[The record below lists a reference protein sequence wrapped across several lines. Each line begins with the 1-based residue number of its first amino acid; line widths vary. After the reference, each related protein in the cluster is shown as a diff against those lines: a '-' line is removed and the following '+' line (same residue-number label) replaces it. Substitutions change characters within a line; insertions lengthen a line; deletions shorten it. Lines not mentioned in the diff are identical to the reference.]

1 MRRSAE
7 KTRNRILEGA
17 YKLFRRQGYN
27 RVTMDDI
34 AAVAALT
41 KRTLYHHFNS
51 KDQLLANVLEA
62 QHHLALQAFRTF
74 GDRLSGSAEAI
85 VEGMFQELAVW
96 ADRPRWA
103 GSGFTRLVIELADLP
118 GHPARLIA
126 RRHKAQL
133 ERCLAELLGRS
144 GVRQSDELARA
155 VWLLSEGAISL
166 ILVHGD
172 RGYSAA
178 ASEAAKTLVRHH
190 LDKCKEDDESR
201 SRRQSGNVSLGAEN
215 ERSEV
220 GPLNPIASGK
230 RTRRRSGSCR

>member
-1 MRRSAE
+1 MPRSAE
-7 KTRNRILEGA
+7 QTRRRILEGA
-17 YKLFRRQGYN
+17 YKLFRRQGYG

-34 AAVAALT
+34 AAEAKLT
-41 KRTLYHHFNS
+41 KRTLYHHFSS
-51 KDQLLANVLEA
+51 KDQLLANVLDA

-74 GDRLSGSAEAI
+74 GDQLSGSAEAI
-85 VEGMFQELAVW
+85 VRGMFHELAVW

-133 ERCLAELLGRS
+133 ERCLGELLERS
-144 GVRQSDELARA
+144 GVLHAGELARA
-155 VWLLSEGAISL
+155 IWLLSEGAISL

-178 ASEAAKTLVRHH
+178 AADAANTLVRCH
-190 LDKCKEDDESR
+190 LDKYQRE
-201 SRRQSGNVSLGAEN
+201 Q
-215 ERSEV
+215 
-220 GPLNPIASGK
+220 
-230 RTRRRSGSCR
+230 RRSHR

>member
-1 MRRSAE
+1 VPRSAE
-7 KTRNRILEGA
+7 QTRARVLEAA
-17 YKLFRRQGYN
+17 YKLFRRQGYS

-34 AAVAALT
+34 AEAAELT
-41 KRTLYHHFNS
+41 KRTIYHHFNS
-51 KDQLLANVLEA
+51 KDQLLADVLES

-74 GDRLSGSAEAI
+74 GDNLSGSAETI
-85 VEGMFQELAVW
+85 VEAMFQDLAVW

-133 ERCLAELLGRS
+133 EKCFAELLARS
-144 GVRQSDELARA
+144 GVGRPNELARA

-166 ILVHGD
+166 ILIHGD

-178 ASEAAKTLVRHH
+178 ASEAAITLVRHH
-190 LDKCKEDDESR
+190 LKE
-201 SRRQSGNVSLGAEN
+201 
-215 ERSEV
+215 
-220 GPLNPIASGK
+220 
-230 RTRRRSGSCR
+230 

>member
-1 MRRSAE
+1 MPRSAE
-7 KTRNRILEGA
+7 QTRGRILEAA

-34 AAVAALT
+34 AKAAELT

-51 KDQLLANVLEA
+51 KDQLLADVLES

-74 GDRLSGSAEAI
+74 GDNLSGSAETI
-85 VEGMFQELAVW
+85 VEAMFQDLAVW

-133 ERCLAELLGRS
+133 EKCFAELLSRS
-144 GVRQSDELARA
+144 GVDRPNELARA

-166 ILVHGD
+166 ILIHGD

-178 ASEAAKTLVRHH
+178 ASEAAITLVRHH
-190 LDKCKEDDESR
+190 LKE
-201 SRRQSGNVSLGAEN
+201 
-215 ERSEV
+215 
-220 GPLNPIASGK
+220 
-230 RTRRRSGSCR
+230 

>member
-1 MRRSAE
+1 MTRSAVQ
-7 KTRNRILEGA
+7 TRERVLEAA

-27 RVTMDDI
+27 RVTMDHI
-34 AAVAALT
+34 AEAAKLT

-51 KDQLLANVLEA
+51 KDQLLADVLEA

-74 GDRLSGSAEAI
+74 GDDLSGSAETI
-85 VEGMFQELAVW
+85 VEAMFRDLAVW

-133 ERCLAELLGRS
+133 EKCFAELLARS
-144 GVRQSDELARA
+144 GVARPNELARA
-155 VWLLSEGAISL
+155 VWLLSEGAVSL

-178 ASEAAKTLVRHH
+178 ASEAAITLVRHH
-190 LDKCKEDDESR
+190 SKE
-201 SRRQSGNVSLGAEN
+201 
-215 ERSEV
+215 
-220 GPLNPIASGK
+220 
-230 RTRRRSGSCR
+230 

>member
-1 MRRSAE
+1 
-7 KTRNRILEGA
+7 LP
-17 YKLFRRQGYN
+17 
-27 RVTMDDI
+27 
-34 AAVAALT
+34 
-41 KRTLYHHFNS
+41 
-51 KDQLLANVLEA
+51 LANVLDA

-85 VEGMFQELAVW
+85 VEGMFRELAVW

-133 ERCLAELLGRS
+133 ERCLAALLEQS
-144 GVRQSDELARA
+144 GVRQAQELARA
-155 VWLLSEGAISL
+155 IWLLSEGAISL

-178 ASEAAKTLVRHH
+178 ASNAATALVRCHVLEH
-190 LDKCKEDDESR
+190 R
-201 SRRQSGNVSLGAEN
+201 
-215 ERSEV
+215 
-220 GPLNPIASGK
+220 
-230 RTRRRSGSCR
+230 

>member
-1 MRRSAE
+1 VPRSAE
-7 KTRNRILEGA
+7 QTRARVLEAA

-34 AAVAALT
+34 AKAAELT

-51 KDQLLANVLEA
+51 KDQLLADVLES
-62 QHHLALQAFRTF
+62 QHHQALQAFRTF
-74 GDRLSGSAEAI
+74 GDNLSGSAETI
-85 VEGMFQELAVW
+85 VEAMFQDLAVW

-133 ERCLAELLGRS
+133 EKCFAELLDRS
-144 GVRQSDELARA
+144 GVGRPNELARA

-166 ILVHGD
+166 ILIHGD

-178 ASEAAKTLVRHH
+178 ASEAAITLVRHH
-190 LDKCKEDDESR
+190 LKE
-201 SRRQSGNVSLGAEN
+201 
-215 ERSEV
+215 
-220 GPLNPIASGK
+220 
-230 RTRRRSGSCR
+230 

>member
-1 MRRSAE
+1 MPRSAE
-7 KTRNRILEGA
+7 KTRSRILEAA
-17 YKLFRRQGYN
+17 YKLFRRQGYS
-27 RVTMDDI
+27 RVTMDAI
-34 AAVAALT
+34 AAEAALT
-41 KRTLYHHFNS
+41 KRTLYHHFDS

-62 QHHLALQAFRTF
+62 QHHLALQAFKTF

-85 VEGMFQELAVW
+85 VEGMFHELAVW

-133 ERCLAELLGRS
+133 ERCLAELLERS
-144 GVRQSDELARA
+144 GVRQSGELARA

-172 RGYSAA
+172 RGYSSAASAA
-178 ASEAAKTLVRHH
+178 AKALVRHH
-190 LDKCKEDDESR
+190 LNKYEGGDRLR
-201 SRRQSGNVSLGAEN
+201 SRR
-215 ERSEV
+215 
-220 GPLNPIASGK
+220 
-230 RTRRRSGSCR
+230 